1 MKNHYI
7 WGSSDAES
15 KRLDLPQKVGK
26 KSSFKRQY
34 EQKEKKREMEEEQK
48 LEPTVPTG
56 PTKPSMFQKI
66 EKGEEDVYY
75 DQITKQIIHNINST
89 NGQKKHRKTK
99 SSMKP
104 EEMNQ

>member
-1 MKNHYI
+1 MSDLEEKN
-7 WGSSDAES
+7 
-15 KRLDLPQKVGK
+15 
-26 KSSFKRQY
+26 
-34 EQKEKKREMEEEQK
+34 EEER
-48 LEPTVPTG
+48 LPP
-56 PTKPSMFQKI
+56 MFQKI